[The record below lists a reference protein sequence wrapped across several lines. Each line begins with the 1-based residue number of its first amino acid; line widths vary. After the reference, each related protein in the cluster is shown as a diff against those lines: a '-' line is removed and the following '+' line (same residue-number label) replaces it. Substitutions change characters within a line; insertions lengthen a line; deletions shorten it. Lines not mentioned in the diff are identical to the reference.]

1 MAKARAIKAIK
12 SISERAMAAR
22 GKNKPSP
29 RVEKE
34 LAKKQEG
41 SKAANKK
48 RINRAGSNAIAPAT
62 RGQMRKEGAFVG
74 TIPKNAKPR
83 KKMSKLEGQ
92 EYDFDGFTKGLRD
105 SLIDKVQRGEKATY
119 KGVDYT
125 FMLGEKKGHKAMPSR
140 VGKPASKDVKPAK
153 RKGPKGPVS
162 LAGPKR
168 FGGQENKTEKSYGG
182 KVTKK
187 KMGGKIGRGCGAATK
202 GGGAVTKY

>member
-1 MAKARAIKAIK
+1 MAKAKVIKAIK

-62 RGQMRKEGAFVG
+62 RAQMRKEGAFVG
-74 TIPKNAKPR
+74 TIPRNAKPR
-83 KKMSKLEGQ
+83 NKMSKLEGQ

-105 SLIDKVQRGEKATY
+105 TLKGKAQRGEKATY
-119 KGVDYT
+119 EGVDYT
-125 FMLGEKKGHKAMPSR
+125 FMLSEKKGIKPIPSR
-140 VGKPASKDVKPAK
+140 VGKAAPKNVKDAK
-153 RKGPKGPVS
+153 RKGPKQPVS

-168 FGGQENKTEKSYGG
+168 FGGQGSKTEKSYGG